1 LPIKERKGN
10 EMKSRQ
16 LPLALP
22 NGTERRNQPNH
33 NQGMGLDM
41 DLDIGKWNDGTIS
54 KRKRAKR

>member
-1 LPIKERKGN
+1 MKGK

-41 DLDIGKWNDGTIS
+41 DLDSGKWNDGTIP